1 MLNIIPPIPVLADYF
16 GSENLCN
23 YNEDD
28 ICVILGLY
36 IKMLNSW
43 KFDKAIIEKALLIIN

>member
-1 MLNIIPPIPVLADYF
+1 MPKTIDILVYCCDQNIIPHVPVLADYF
-16 GSENLCN
+16 GSGSLCN

-36 IKMLNSW
+36 QKC
-43 KFDKAIIEKALLIIN
+43 